1 MGLFDL
7 PAPLFG
13 AIDGLLAGFLPAA
26 LRLAL
31 WGVLAGWLT
40 MVVYRRL
47 SNQQRIGELKAEQKQ
62 QQQVISNFDGEFNE
76 LLPLIRSTLGLG
88 FKQLGLSLGPA
99 LLATIPVLFL
109 VAWVAGQFGYRLPP
123 PGQAVTISTEPAG
136 GSLQFSPGS
145 NAITTEQGWQLPWPS
160 ADQLVSI
167 SLDNVTVMTIPPAAA
182 VPVVHKKQWW
192 NLLFANPLG
201 YLDDSAPIDVLQ
213 AGLPAQ
219 QFIAAGPGWVRGWM
233 FLFFGVFLLSSVAF
247 KFLLKID

>member
-13 AIDGLLAGFLPAA
+13 AIDQFLSFLPSA

-47 SNQQRIGELKAEQKQ
+47 SNQHRIGELKAEQKQ
-62 QQQVISNFDGEFNE
+62 QQKLINDFDGEFNE

-109 VAWVAGQFGYRLPP
+109 VAWVAGQFGYQLPAT
-123 PGQAVTISTEPAG
+123 GETVAITTEPPG

-145 NAITTEQGWQLPWPS
+145 QALATEDGWQLPWPA
-160 ADQLVSI
+160 ADRPVSI
-167 SLDNVTVMTIPPAAA
+167 SLDNVTLMTLPPAKA
-182 VPVVHKKQWW
+182 VPLVHKKQWW

-201 YLDDSAPIDVLQ
+201 YLEDGAPIEVLQ
-213 AGLPAQ
+213 AALPAQ